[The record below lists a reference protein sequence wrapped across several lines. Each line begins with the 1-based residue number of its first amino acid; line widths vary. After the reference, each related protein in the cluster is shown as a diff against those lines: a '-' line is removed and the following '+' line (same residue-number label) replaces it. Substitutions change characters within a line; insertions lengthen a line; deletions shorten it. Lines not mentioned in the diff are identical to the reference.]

1 MQREV
6 NSRVINR
13 WHNHLDP
20 EVNKKPLS
28 SEEETIIF
36 EAQKV
41 YNNRW
46 AEIAKLLEGRTDN
59 VVKNY
64 FYSALRRQLRK
75 VLKKVGEDET
85 GEPVEVNLSYTRDKM
100 KRHSIPYS
108 YLDNENIRKYLEWMD
123 QNDVKISTEEQK
135 IKLESALNSPPTSK
149 YSL

>member
-85 GEPVEVNLSYTRDKM
+85 GEPVEVNLSYMRDKM